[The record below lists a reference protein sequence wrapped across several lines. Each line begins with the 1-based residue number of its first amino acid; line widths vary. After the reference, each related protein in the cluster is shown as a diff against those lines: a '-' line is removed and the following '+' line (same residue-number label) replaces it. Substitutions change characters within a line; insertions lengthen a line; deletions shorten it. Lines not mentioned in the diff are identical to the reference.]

1 MQTSGVDAKYLRYW
15 LLHEAL
21 QARVRWEFYPST
33 NNLKGWRGG
42 RMGTEMAPLKK
53 SGAL

>member
-21 QARVRWEFYPST
+21 QARVRWELYPST
-33 NNLKGWRGG
+33 NNLKDLKTLQR
-42 RMGTEMAPLKK
+42 RMAKLRKER
-53 SGAL
+53 